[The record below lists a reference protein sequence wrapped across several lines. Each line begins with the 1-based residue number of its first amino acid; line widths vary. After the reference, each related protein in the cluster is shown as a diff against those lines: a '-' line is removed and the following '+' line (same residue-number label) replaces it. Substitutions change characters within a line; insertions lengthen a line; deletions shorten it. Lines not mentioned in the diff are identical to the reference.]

1 MLDLKPFRVKADI
14 MWASLSEPNSLSGKY
29 QVDLCNLS
37 DEATEKLKEMGVN
50 VKHADEKGNYVVAK
64 SKDYPIKTEM
74 EDGSPVNVKVAN
86 GSKGTATIKPYEYQF
101 RGKAGV
107 SVGINKLVLSHLIEY
122 TGTPEEEALEE
133 AL

>member
-86 GSKGTATIKPYEYQF
+86 GSKGTATVKPYEYQL
-101 RGKAGV
+101 R
-107 SVGINKLVLSHLIEY
+107 
-122 TGTPEEEALEE
+122 
-133 AL
+133 

>member
-1 MLDLKPFRVKADI
+1 
-14 MWASLSEPNSLSGKY
+14 
-29 QVDLCNLS
+29 
-37 DEATEKLKEMGVN
+37 
-50 VKHADEKGNYVVAK
+50 
-64 SKDYPIKTEM
+64 M

-86 GSKGTATIKPYEYQF
+86 GSKGTATVKPYEYQF

-107 SVGINKLVLSHLIEY
+107 SVGINKLVINHLIEY